1 MRPHEAAELLALAAA
16 FDQRTVGEADALA
29 WAEALGNI
37 NQADARTA
45 VTEHYRHET
54 RRLMPVDVLTG
65 VRRIRSNR
73 LAEFA
78 EQVPDADPD
87 DVPAYLAALREQRYR
102 AASGEAARPVA
113 ALVAA
118 VASRKSIKG
127 DS

>member
-37 NQADARTA
+37 NQADARAA
-45 VTEHYRHET
+45 VTEHYRNET

-102 AASGEAARPVA
+102 AASGETARPVA

-127 DS
+127 DL